1 MFYLCRECGAE
12 NAVCEYVEFL
22 DCYACGKR
30 LKQGEE
36 WKAECRKIFSVRA
49 GYKFEENVYQNEIF
63 QSLNLSKDESKY
75 IIVEKDT
82 VYFVVPLKVE
92 INMSIGNKRLR
103 FDNEAEVGLFENICN
118 FFNAELYKDGF
129 TLNRIN
135 SHGKLYQNV
144 LIGETEFFKD
154 INNDDE
160 AKEAVKWLIEFKKR
174 FGI

>member
-36 WKAECRKIFSVRA
+36 WKAECRKIFSDRA

-154 INNDDE
+154 INNNDE

>member
-30 LKQGEE
+30 LKQGDE

-154 INNDDE
+154 INNDEE

>member
-30 LKQGEE
+30 LKQGDE

>member
-12 NAVCEYVEFL
+12 NAVHEYVEFL

-36 WKAECRKIFSVRA
+36 WKAECRKIFSVR
-49 GYKFEENVYQNEIF
+49 GGSKSEENVYQNNIF
-63 QSLNLSKDESKY
+63 QSLNLSKEESKY

-82 VYFVVPLKVE
+82 VYFVIPLKVE
-92 INMSIGNKRLR
+92 IDISIGNKRLR
-103 FDNEAEVGLFENICN
+103 FDNEAEAGLFENICN
-118 FFNAELYKDGF
+118 FFTVELHKDGF
-129 TLNRIN
+129 TLNSIN

-144 LIGETEFFKD
+144 LIGSAEFFKD

-160 AKEAVKWLIEFKKR
+160 AKEAVKRLAGFKKR
-174 FGI
+174 FGF